1 MAPRPTAPGRRA
13 TAVLSLGFVGL
24 GSMGGPMC
32 RRLTRAGYAVH
43 AFDLDPAKLA
53 EAVGAGA
60 IATDSAVAAA
70 ASADILLT
78 SLFGPDQVQAVM
90 VDGRAL
96 DALRPG
102 STWVDLTTNRI
113 ELVSELAARAPQGVR
128 VVDSPVTGAVDG
140 ARTGRL
146 TLFAGGA

>member
-1 MAPRPTAPGRRA
+1 M
-13 TAVLSLGFVGL
+13 LSLGFVGL

-90 VDGRAL
+90 VDGRRSTRCAR
-96 DALRPG
+96 APPG
-102 STWVDLTTNRI
+102 STSPPTASNWCPSSRP
-113 ELVSELAARAPQGVR
+113 AHRR
-128 VVDSPVTGAVDG
+128 VCASWIRRSPVPWTAHGPDG
-140 ARTGRL
+140 
-146 TLFAGGA
+146 